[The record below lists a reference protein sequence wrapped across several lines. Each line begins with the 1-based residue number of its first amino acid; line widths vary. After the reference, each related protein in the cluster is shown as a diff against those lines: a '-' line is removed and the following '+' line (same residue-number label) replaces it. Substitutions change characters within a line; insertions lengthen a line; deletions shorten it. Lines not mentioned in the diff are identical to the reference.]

1 MEETIKREEVEFCD
15 STFFND
21 NEVHCYDLECADGHA
36 TGSKS
41 YPEDNAPEQ
50 IEVTYPTL
58 QEVLADEEKS
68 AYVLRY
74 CGLYNLKAEDI
85 NYADIM
91 LAYGEIKR

>member
-1 MEETIKREEVEFCD
+1 METIKREEVEFCD

-36 TGSKS
+36 TGTKS

-58 QEVLADEEKS
+58 REVLADENMQVH
-68 AYVLRY
+68 VLCY
-74 CGLYNLKAEDI
+74 CGLYDLTAADI

-91 LAYGEIKR
+91 LAYGVIKR